1 LIFRAPAAKAR
12 RASVNNEVNMAPK
25 IIKVEPFDLVVFG
38 GTGDLAYRKL
48 FPALYHRERGGQLTD
63 PTRIIGVSR
72 REMTD
77 GEFQASVRDALQKF
91 GEANGGPEIE
101 KFLSRIHYQPLDATG
116 EKGWDEFKTL
126 LGGDERVR
134 AYYLATGPDLFA
146 PIAKRI
152 GAEGLATPRSRIIVE
167 KPIGHDG
174 ASAASINDALG
185 SVFLEK
191 NIFRID
197 HYLGKETVQNLMALR
212 FANALL
218 EPLWN
223 SAFIDH
229 VQITVAETLGV
240 GGRGAYYDESGA
252 MRDMVQNHMLQLLCL
267 MAMEPP
273 SAFET
278 DSLRD
283 EKLKVLKSLTPINEQ
298 NVSLLTVRGQYRS
311 GFADGGQVQSYCE
324 DIDKE
329 SSDTETFVA
338 LKIGVANWRWAGVP
352 FYLRTGKRLPQRF
365 SEIVVG
371 FRRVPHE
378 IFHHGPDGIPANRLV
393 IRVQPDEGIKLW
405 LMIKDPGQGGMRL
418 KHVPLDMSFAQAFG
432 VKSPEAYERLLMD
445 AVRGNA
451 ALFMRRDEVE
461 AAWGFVD
468 PIREAWAHSGE
479 PPRPYSA
486 GTWGPASAIA
496 LIERDGRTWNEE
508 YA

>member
-1 LIFRAPAAKAR
+1 MV
-12 RASVNNEVNMAPK
+12 SK
-25 IIKVEPFDLVVFG
+25 IIKVDPFDLVVFG

-48 FPALYHRERGGQLTD
+48 FPALYHRDKSDQFTD

-72 REMTD
+72 REMSRD
-77 GEFQASVRDALQKF
+77 DFRKSVHEALTKF
-91 GEANGGPEIE
+91 GEVEGEDEAVGR
-101 KFLSRIHYQPLDATG
+101 FLDRVEHVSLDATG
-116 EKGWDEFKTL
+116 DEGWDKLKEL
-126 LGGDERVR
+126 LGEGDRIR

-152 GAEGLATPRSRIIVE
+152 GAANLATPNSRIIVE

-174 ASAASINDALG
+174 KSAAAINDALG

-212 FANALL
+212 FANALF
-218 EPLWN
+218 EPVWN
-223 SAFIDH
+223 SGHIDH

-252 MRDMVQNHMLQLLCL
+252 IRDMVQNHMLQLLCL
-267 MAMEPP
+267 VAMEPP
-273 SAFET
+273 SSLQA
-278 DSLRD
+278 DALRD
-283 EKLKVLKSLTPINEQ
+283 EKLKVLKSLSPINDSNIGQ
-298 NVSLLTVRGQYRS
+298 FTVRGQYRA
-311 GFADGGQVQSYCE
+311 GFAEGQHAESYLH

-329 SSDTETFVA
+329 KSDTETFVA
-338 LKIGVANWRWAGVP
+338 LKLGVANWRWAGVP

-378 IFHHGPDGIPANRLV
+378 IFETGADGIPANRLV

-405 LMIKDPGQGGMRL
+405 LMIKEPGPGGMRL
-418 KHVPLDMSFAQAFG
+418 EHVPLDMSFAKAFG
-432 VKSPEAYERLLMD
+432 AKSPEAYERLLMD

-451 ALFMRRDEVE
+451 SLFMRRDEVE
-461 AAWGFVD
+461 AAWRFVD
-468 PIREAWAHSGE
+468 PIRDAWAHSGE
-479 PPRPYSA
+479 SPRPYAA
-486 GTWGPASAIA
+486 GTWGPAASIA

-508 YA
+508 YE

>member
-1 LIFRAPAAKAR
+1 MFAAKPAALETEAR
-12 RASVNNEVNMAPK
+12 MAQK
-25 IIKVEPFDLVVFG
+25 IIKVDPFDLVVFG

-48 FPALYHRERGGQLTD
+48 YSSLYHREKIHQFTD

-72 REMTD
+72 REMSR
-77 GEFQASVRDALQKF
+77 GEFQQSVRDALSKY
-91 GEANGGPEIE
+91 GEAKDGDAVER
-101 KFLSRIHYQPLDATG
+101 FLSRICYQSLDATG
-116 EKGWDEFKTL
+116 EKGWSELKQL

-134 AYYLATGPDLFA
+134 AYYLATSPDLFA
-146 PIAKRI
+146 PIAGRI
-152 GAEGLATPRSRIIVE
+152 GEEGLASPHSRIIVE

-174 ASAASINDALG
+174 ASAAAINDALG

-197 HYLGKETVQNLMALR
+197 HYLGKESVQNLMALR

-223 SAFIDH
+223 SAHIDH

-252 MRDMVQNHMLQLLCL
+252 LRDMVQNHMLQLLCL
-267 MAMEPP
+267 VAMEPP
-273 SAFET
+273 SSLET
-278 DSLRD
+278 DALRD
-283 EKLKVLKSLTPINEQ
+283 EKLKVLKSICPIHEG
-298 NVSLLTVRGQYRS
+298 NVGQLTVRGQYRA
-311 GFADGGQVQSYCE
+311 GYAEEAQATSYLQ

-329 SSDTETFVA
+329 ASDTETFVA
-338 LKIGVANWRWAGVP
+338 LKLNILNWRWAGVP

-378 IFHHGPDGIPANRLV
+378 IFAHGAEGIPANRLV
-393 IRVQPDEGIKLW
+393 IRVQPEEGIKLW
-405 LMIKDPGQGGMRL
+405 LMIKDPGPGGMRL
-418 KHVPLDMSFAQAFG
+418 RYVPLDMSFVEAFG
-432 VKSPEAYERLLMD
+432 AKSPEAYERLLMD

-451 ALFMRRDEVE
+451 SLFMRRDEVE
-461 AAWGFVD
+461 AAWAFVD

-479 PPRPYSA
+479 PPRPYAA
-486 GTWGPASAIA
+486 GTWGPAASIA

-508 YA
+508 YQ